1 MNILVSFILIVIFI
15 IVAILGHLLELNFLF
30 LIILPYTSFGLF
42 ISGIIYRI
50 LKWSSVPVPFRIT
63 TTSGQQ
69 KSLPWIKSSNLE
81 SPHNTAGVLGR
92 MFLEVIFFRSLF
104 RNTKTAL
111 HNKKILSYGSSKW
124 LWLGAIVFHWSFL
137 VIAIR
142 HFRFF
147 TEPVLSIAAFL
158 QNIDGFFE
166 IGVPVLYIS
175 NVLILMALS
184 YLFIRRVINPQVR
197 YISLPSDYFA
207 VLLMLGVAISGIIM
221 RYFTKIDVVAI
232 KKLAIGLIS
241 FSPMIPASPGVM
253 FFIHLFLVCLLFIY
267 FPFSKLV
274 HMAGIFFSPTRN
286 LANTSRM
293 KRHINPWDYPVKVHA
308 YEAWEDEFRDR
319 LKSSGY
325 NSERE

>member
-1 MNILVSFILIVIFI
+1 MNILVSFIVIVIFI
-15 IVAILGHLLELNFLF
+15 IAAILGHLLGLNFLF
-30 LIILPYTSFGLF
+30 LIIIPYISFGLF
-42 ISGIIYRI
+42 ISGMMYRI
-50 LKWSSVPVPFRIT
+50 LKWASVPVPFRIT

-158 QNIDGFFE
+158 QNIDGIFE
-166 IGVPVLYIS
+166 IGVPMLYIS
-175 NVLILMALS
+175 NVLILIALS
-184 YLFIRRVINPQVR
+184 CLFIRRVINPQVR
-197 YISLPSDYFA
+197 YISLSSDYFA

-232 KKLAIGLIS
+232 KKLAMGLIS

-253 FFIHLFLVCLLFIY
+253 FFIHLFLVCLLFAY

-325 NSERE
+325 DSERE